1 MLKTDKEKVINRIKD
16 SLDNAD
22 SVFVTEYT
30 GLNVEQITKL
40 RKDLRDNSVRY
51 LVAKNTLMRLA
62 VKDTRYE
69 GISDYL
75 IGQTAIALGV
85 DDPAVPAKIL
95 YDSFKS
101 IEKPVIRAF
110 VLEGQIFTG
119 DEITRLAELPT
130 RDVLYSMVVAA
141 VESPMVNLVGG
152 IDAVFQELI
161 ATLEA
166 LEKSK

>member
-1 MLKTDKEKVINRIKD
+1 MLKPDKEKVVSRLKE
-16 SLDNAD
+16 SLDN
-22 SVFVTEYT
+22 SESLFVTEYT

-40 RKDLRDNSVRY
+40 RKNLRDNSVKY
-51 LVAKNTLMRLA
+51 VVAKNTLMRLA

-75 IGQTAIALGV
+75 KGQTALALGAE
-85 DDPAVPAKIL
+85 DPAVPAKIL
-95 YDSFKS
+95 YDSFKD
-101 IEKPVIRAF
+101 IEKPVIHAF
-110 VLEGQIFTG
+110 VLEDKVYTG
-119 DEITRLAELPT
+119 EEITKLADLPSKE
-130 RDVLYSMVVAA
+130 VLYSMVVAA